1 MLVRGRNVG
10 LMTRSRLATYMVIRV
25 LAGLTFVFAVAV
37 LPPGIPAALDIV
49 LAGVVAVAT
58 CVGVNAGGPGERA
71 GARAQDRWF
80 DAHTPPQ
87 GDWPPYEPGSAAEP
101 KAPAPEATSRPG
113 AAS

>member
-1 MLVRGRNVG
+1 MG
-10 LMTRSRLATYMVIRV
+10 IRIA
-25 LAGLTFVFAVAV
+25 AGLTFVLAAAV
-37 LPPGIPAALDIV
+37 LPPGIPAALLIV

-87 GDWPPYEPGSAAEP
+87 GEWPPYDAGTGAEGG
-101 KAPAPEATSRPG
+101 PAPEATSRPG